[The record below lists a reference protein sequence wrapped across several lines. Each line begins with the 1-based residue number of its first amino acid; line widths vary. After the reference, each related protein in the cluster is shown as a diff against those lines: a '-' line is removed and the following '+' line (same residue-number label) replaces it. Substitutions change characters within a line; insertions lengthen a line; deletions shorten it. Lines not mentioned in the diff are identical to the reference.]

1 MCVDSEAAV
10 LGSASRESHR
20 GNGVGLFKK
29 SVRLED
35 YLYSPK
41 SSYKSKPREGFEP
54 DAFTFNRLALMY
66 VPLLANGWF
75 DGDLKSIRD
84 VFGNRSDIDVEGLI
98 RDESN
103 DAEQRVVV
111 CDRQQ

>member
-1 MCVDSEAAV
+1 M
-10 LGSASRESHR
+10 
-20 GNGVGLFKK
+20 GLFKK

-103 DAEQRVVV
+103 DADNEIELAGVRSSFLNSHM
-111 CDRQQ
+111 R